1 MTSIGYWQGVGLCGL
16 AAFALGA
23 AAQDSA
29 PKWGPH
35 IDFEAKPGSKRTLGE
50 ADLFLPL
57 AQDERTL
64 LFANL
69 RARYGDDSG
78 REGNL
83 GLGVRHML
91 ESGWNLGAYGYVD
104 RRRSPDTG
112 FYYHQATFGAE
123 ALGRDWDLRTNAYRP
138 QGTRVREVSTT
149 PGVSSAAL
157 AGTSILVT
165 TSAGLTQ
172 EERALKGFDGE
183 LGWRTPLFDSE
194 AARQLRLYA
203 GGYRFSDDTLKV
215 QGPRVRAELA
225 LEDLTWFGPGTAL
238 YLGAEAQHD
247 GARGD
252 QTFLSLRLRIPLGKE
267 SARATPLSAQERR
280 MAAPVMRDV
289 DIVTQRRSFVT
300 TPGSVETAT
309 ATAGGSPITVL
320 DSASTTGAALPGAVA
335 TAGANSTVIL
345 RGIFNTTATT
355 TLQSGQTV
363 MGAGRLTVTTPS
375 GRTASL
381 TLAPGATINSTIAGN
396 FVASVAMAD
405 HSTLTG
411 MTVVRNDS
419 GFNNPITVYADTV
432 SNVTIANN
440 TISVSGSSFG
450 PYGVYISSSSNVT
463 VSGNTISASQPS
475 GTSVALRVGTSSVT
489 VTNNTLN
496 ASGLTPIAVNLS
508 FGNLTIQ
515 PGSTGNVFTGG
526 TCNVMGGIITGSLGY
541 SSGGIAG
548 TCP

>member
-1 MTSIGYWQGVGLCGL
+1 MSTRKALLPAAAALAVGL
-16 AAFALGA
+16 AHAESPAL
-23 AAQDSA
+23 
-29 PKWGPH
+29 WGPH

-91 ESGWNLGAYGYVD
+91 ESGWNLGAYGYAD

-112 FYYHQATFGAE
+112 FYYHQAAVGAE

-203 GGYRFSDDTLKV
+203 GGYRFSDEVLKV

-247 GARGD
+247 GPRGD
-252 QTFLSLRLRIPLGKE
+252 QTFLSVRLRIPLGQG

-289 DIVTQRRSFVT
+289 DIVTQRGTFVT
-300 TPGSVETAT
+300 TPAAVEVAT

-320 DSASTTGAALPGAVA
+320 DSASTSGAALPGAVA
-335 TAGANSTVIL
+335 AAGANSTVIL
-345 RGIFNTTATT
+345 RGTFNTTATT
-355 TLQSGQTV
+355 TLQTGQTL
-363 MGAGRLTVTTPS
+363 MGAGNLTVATPS
-375 GRTASL
+375 GHTASL
-381 TLAPGATINSTIAGN
+381 TLAPGATITSTISPLTTWAAVDMATNSTL
-396 FVASVAMAD
+396 S
-405 HSTLTG
+405 G
-411 MTVVRNDS
+411 MTINATNGGGNIIFGVQANGVSGATIINNAISVNDS
-419 GFNNPITVYADTV
+419 
-432 SNVTIANN
+432 SNIAYS
-440 TISVSGSSFG
+440 IRLESSTN
-450 PYGVYISSSSNVT
+450 IT
-463 VSGNTISASQPS
+463 VSGNTLTATSTAGEAYGLWAHNSA
-475 GTSVALRVGTSSVT
+475 LSVT
-489 VTNNTLN
+489 RNVLS
-496 ASGLTPIAVNLS
+496 AQGTPGYFAGFNSAVIA
-508 FGNLTIQ
+508 
-515 PGSTGNVFTGG
+515 PGSTGNVISSATPCRALGVNTGTIG
-526 TCNVMGGIITGSLGY
+526 YTFGGVP
-541 SSGGIAG
+541 G